1 MPFILRV
8 DVPNDKNDTCTYQG
22 TDTYDTSVTA
32 DIQLCPEVVRI
43 YFVKKNKLFDTL
55 IVYLE
60 FLVWSLGLKQNLVI
74 SIFKYS
80 YF

>member
-8 DVPNDKNDTCTYQG
+8 DVPIDKNDTCTYQG

-43 YFVKKNKLFDTL
+43 YFVKKNKLFDA
-55 IVYLE
+55 
-60 FLVWSLGLKQNLVI
+60 
-74 SIFKYS
+74 
-80 YF
+80 